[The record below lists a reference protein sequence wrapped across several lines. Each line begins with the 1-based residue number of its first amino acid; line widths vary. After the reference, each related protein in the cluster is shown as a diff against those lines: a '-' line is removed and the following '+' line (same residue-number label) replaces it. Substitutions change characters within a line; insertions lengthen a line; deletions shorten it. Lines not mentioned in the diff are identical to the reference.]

1 MSQLLLPSKQKY
13 TSHKIICAYSGIE
26 FSCEHLPLAI
36 STREIAHPLFSV
48 SRKRLLS
55 LAATW
60 AEGKLTHTESYL
72 LYLSLL
78 NSTDLIEWRA
88 PALYCEKSPAIIAN
102 NMEQLLHIVA
112 KIDVITSKDF
122 ILPHFV
128 ISPDT
133 RTLDNSYHWIQLWD
147 KNYRDWAD
155 DKKERSNEEILE
167 LNRRTNA
174 IEKLV
179 KTPHKRI
186 EDYPKILA
194 QWARQA
200 ANFPT
205 FSITIN
211 KKKIELADYW
221 EQIVIRCA
229 KSESIFQVPESD
241 LNELIAHCEN
251 ELIAPVNDDGTY
263 TIGEGSLHATTL
275 MRYLRKGAMMQKN
288 YLNLGDIDLSSKEG
302 TAYRILKPNESAEDA
317 NIQNMIDTAPIKEPV
332 KSSYPSLIE
341 YIKAKARWVVSQAY
355 IKQLESTYKAV
366 TDPLN
371 IG

>member
-1 MSQLLLPSKQKY
+1 MTTPNLSPRFGN
-13 TSHKIICAYSGIE
+13 KIICAYSGIE

-36 STREIAHPLFSV
+36 SSNELAHPLFSV

-55 LAATW
+55 LASQW
-60 AEGKLTHTESYL
+60 SEGNLTHTESYI

-78 NSTDLIEWRA
+78 HSTRLIEWRA
-88 PALYCEKSPAIIAN
+88 PALYCPKTPAIIAN
-102 NMEQLLHIVA
+102 NMEQLLHIVG

-122 ILPHFV
+122 NLPHFV
-128 ISPDT
+128 VSPDT
-133 RTLDNSYHWIQLWD
+133 RTLDNSYHWIQIWD
-147 KNYRDWAD
+147 KNYIDWAN
-155 DKKERSNEEILE
+155 DKKERSNEQILE

-194 QWARQA
+194 SWARQA

-205 FSITIN
+205 FSITISN
-211 KKKIELADYW
+211 KKIELADYW
-221 EQIVIRCA
+221 EQIVIKCA

-251 ELIAPVNDDGTY
+251 ELIAPVNDDGSY
-263 TIGEGSLHATTL
+263 TIGEGSLHATSL
-275 MRYLRKGAMMQKN
+275 MRYLRKGALLQKN

-317 NIQNMIDTAPIKEPV
+317 NIQNMIDTAPLKEPS
-332 KSSYPSLIE
+332 KSNYPSLIE
-341 YIKAKARWVVSQAY
+341 YIKAKGRWTIAQAY
-355 IKQLESTYKAV
+355 IKHAENAYKAI

-371 IG
+371 LG